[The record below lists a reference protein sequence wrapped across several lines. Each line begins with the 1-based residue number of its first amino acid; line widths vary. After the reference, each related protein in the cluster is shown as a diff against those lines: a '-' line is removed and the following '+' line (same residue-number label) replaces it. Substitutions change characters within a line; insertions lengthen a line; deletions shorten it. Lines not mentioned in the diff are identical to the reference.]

1 MSLLMPK
8 ANNNEETDM
17 TLIFK
22 KELYSK
28 IALLKAAYA
37 FTDRAYIHID
47 CTETEYIVILDSK
60 DNSDCLCEKEFENE
74 MLCQSLRHEIFE
86 QTKDIRKMLV
96 ARSISSSMI
105 VSSSDESLKDSG
117 NPNEILKDWFE
128 SEIETQ

>member
-1 MSLLMPK
+1 
-8 ANNNEETDM
+8 M
-17 TLIFK
+17 TLTFK
-22 KELYSK
+22 KEMYSK

-47 CTETEYIVILDSK
+47 CTETEYIVALDSK
-60 DNSDCLCEKEFENE
+60 DDSDCLCEKEFENE

-105 VSSSDESLKDSG
+105 ASSDDGILRDSG